1 MNALGKYLLMTDKLM
16 SFEEKIQKIN
26 ALSLDKINGM
36 AKDMFDFSRVCASYV
51 GPDGAQDQILEL
63 LKN

>member
-1 MNALGKYLLMTDKLM
+1 M
-16 SFEEKIQKIN
+16 SFEEKIRKISTLSLEKIN
-26 ALSLDKINGM
+26 EM
-36 AKDMFDFSRVCASYV
+36 AKNMFDFSRVCASYV

>member
-1 MNALGKYLLMTDKLM
+1 MTDKLM